1 MKKVFLLMAL
11 LCGVVRAEDMAMNC
25 TQQGFQVGLG
35 FGEGISGSTCTPAD
49 FKGAENTP
57 ATISTNLQNIVEPS
71 QFLITDDAGA
81 VTFDDPGSIDITT
94 VALDYSNIS
103 TWQSTPAIMAS
114 FSLGYKTFFDCNKY
128 SVTGNAFIMMNGTS
142 MTSNLQAE
150 SASFQVQVVDNANAE
165 EGEETTEETVET
177 VLIGG
182 IGNAKQYAGKM
193 KLTSGAIFGFSV
205 LLAKEFSWGNAG
217 LLLGMKF
224 NPYKLTYLETK
235 PQNVTEGVVTTA
247 GYLDISGEENNNVN
261 LDITDYTYNK
271 SKTKTATGFTVGFAT
286 NYYIADNV
294 SAGLTVFYDM
304 YAPISFDLQDIN
316 ICPYTYGDEP
326 QATDSGKIKFQN
338 NTIGVMMNLTYSFG
352 AN

>member
-1 MKKVFLLMAL
+1 
-11 LCGVVRAEDMAMNC
+11 MAMNC

-35 FGEGISGSTCTPAD
+35 FGYGQTSPTNTNYD
-49 FKGAENTP
+49 FVGTLNTP
-57 ATISTNLQNIVEPS
+57 ASISDDLQAIVDPS
-71 QFLITDDAGA
+71 IFLVTDDAD
-81 VTFDDPGSIDITT
+81 VTTFENQIADIST

-103 TWQSTPAIMAS
+103 NWQSTSAIMAS

-142 MTSNLQAE
+142 MTSNLLAE
-150 SASFQVQVVDNANAE
+150 SSNFQVQGSENTPE
-165 EGEETTEETVET
+165 EEELDPEAVTTE
-177 VLIGG
+177 LIGS
-182 IGNAKQYAGKM
+182 IGTALQYAGKL
-193 KLTSGAIFGFSV
+193 KLTSGAIFGFNV

-224 NPYKLTYLETK
+224 NSYKLSYLETN
-235 PQNVTEGVVTTA
+235 PQNVTEGVVSTSGYVDTT
-247 GYLDISGEENNNVN
+247 GGENDNVS
-261 LDITDYTYNK
+261 LLITDYTYNK

-286 NYYIADNV
+286 NYYISDNV

-316 ICPYTYGDEP
+316 ICPYTYDQEP
-326 QATDSGKIKFQN
+326 QPTDSGKIKFQN

>member
-1 MKKVFLLMAL
+1 MAL

-35 FGEGISGSTCTPAD
+35 FGYGQTSPTNTNYD
-49 FKGAENTP
+49 FAGTLNTP
-57 ATISTNLQNIVEPS
+57 GDISSTLQLIVDPLQFQDPDNNDEVTPS
-71 QFLITDDAGA
+71 GPF
-81 VTFDDPGSIDITT
+81 DITT

-142 MTSNLQAE
+142 MTSNLLAE
-150 SASFQVQVVDNANAE
+150 STNFQVNVDQDE
-165 EGEETTEETVET
+165 EDPTLGTTE
-177 VLIGG
+177 LIGG
-182 IGNAKQYAGKM
+182 IGTALQYAGKL
-193 KLTSGAIFGFSV
+193 KLTSGAIFGFNV

-224 NPYKLTYLETK
+224 NSYKLSYLETN
-235 PQNVTEGVVTTA
+235 PQNVTEGVVSTSGYVDTT
-247 GYLDISGEENNNVN
+247 GGENDNVS
-261 LDITDYTYNK
+261 LLITDYTYNK

-286 NYYIADNV
+286 NYYISDNV
-294 SAGLTVFYDM
+294 SAGLTLFYDM

-316 ICPYTYGDEP
+316 ICPYTYDQEP
-326 QATDSGKIKFQN
+326 QPTDSGKIKFQN